1 MRADD
6 DLIQRAKDGD
16 ANAWRELYRAHAGRL
31 VVWLRTR
38 PSGDAAVS
46 REDLAAE
53 AWLTAAQKIAQF
65 SGTSDDFAGW
75 LFGIA
80 RNLATNARRRALR
93 RATSPES
100 DPATSAGVDGPE
112 VELAEIDRV
121 RGILAVLP
129 RREREV
135 VVCLEVVG
143 LDVTGAARALGI
155 SPVAV
160 RVAHHRALRRLRT
173 APLIPQD
180 TIA

>member
-6 DLIQRAKDGD
+6 DVIQRAKDGD

-46 REDLAAE
+46 QEDLAAE
-53 AWLTAAQKIAQF
+53 AWLTAAEKIAQF
-65 SGTSDDFAGW
+65 RGTSDEFAGW

-80 RNLATNARRRALR
+80 RNLASNARRRTVR
-93 RATSPES
+93 RATTPVS
-100 DPATSAGVDGPE
+100 DAGTSMSVGGPE
-112 VELAEIDRV
+112 VELVGIDWV
-121 RGILAVLP
+121 RSMLATLSP
-129 RREREV
+129 RERDV
-135 VVCLEVVG
+135 VACLEVVG
-143 LDVTGAARALGI
+143 LDVNGTARALGI
-155 SPVAV
+155 SSVAV

-173 APLIPQD
+173 PPLLPQD